1 MGSWPAF
8 WWGVRSSPSPAA
20 VVLIASFVGFG
31 ALAQGSG
38 FSIPQSVAIGA
49 AMWALPGQVVLVTQI
64 TGGASVLAAAVA
76 VTLTSVRLMPLVVTL
91 MPMLRTSRT
100 STAMQLLAAHFCAIT
115 IWVESMLR
123 LPAIPRTDRM
133 PFYMGFA
140 SFLLFTNLMATV
152 AGHTLAAELGPVAR
166 AALLFLTPLYF
177 TLSMLRASGGL
188 GDKLALLF
196 GLLLGPI
203 IFLAL
208 PGFELVLTGLI
219 GGSLAYIID
228 RRRRRAT

>member
-20 VVLIASFVGFG
+20 FVLIASFVGFG

-38 FSIPQSVAIGA
+38 FSILQSVAIGA
-49 AMWALPGQVVLVTQI
+49 ATWALPGQVVLVTQVA
-64 TGGASVLAAAVA
+64 GGATVFAAAIA

-100 STAMQLLAAHFCAIT
+100 STVLQLLAAHFCAIT

-123 LPAIPRTDRM
+123 LPRIPRADRM
-133 PFYMGFA
+133 PFYLGFA
-140 SFLLFTNLMATV
+140 SFLLLANLVAT
-152 AGHTLAAELGPVAR
+152 AIGHMLAAELGPVAR

-177 TLSMLRASGGL
+177 TLSMLRASSGL
-188 GDKLALLF
+188 GDRLALLF
-196 GLLLGPI
+196 GLVLGPI
-203 IFLAL
+203 IFIAL
-208 PGFELVLTGLI
+208 PGFELVLTGLV
-219 GGSLAYIID
+219 GGSLAYVID
-228 RRRRRAT
+228 RRRRRPT